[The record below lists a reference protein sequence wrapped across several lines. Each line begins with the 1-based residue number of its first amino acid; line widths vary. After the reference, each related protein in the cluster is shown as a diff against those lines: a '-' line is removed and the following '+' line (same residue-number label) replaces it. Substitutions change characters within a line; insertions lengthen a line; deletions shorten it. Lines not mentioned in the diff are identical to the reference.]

1 MDMEGSDK
9 MLFKQWD
16 GEKYIPLKY
25 CVKEIHFRDNFEK
38 FLNSL
43 PDNAEVIYINEQNS
57 WFTVVVHLV
66 ESFKEEETNVD
77 K

>member
-1 MDMEGSDK
+1 MKGSDK

-25 CVKEIHFRDNFEK
+25 RVKEIHFRDNFEK